1 MSEALEYM
9 NGIRRMLETLMQD
22 GIMDSQTCEQAKTWI
37 DSATTAM
44 DEAIGAQTRSE
55 AAA

>member
-22 GIMDSQTCEQAKTWI
+22 GIMDSQTCEQAKRWI
-37 DSATTAM
+37 DEAAKAM

-55 AAA
+55 VAQ

>member
-9 NGIRRMLETLMQD
+9 IGIRRMLETLMQD
-22 GIMDSQTCEQAKTWI
+22 KIMDSQTCEQAKTWI

-55 AAA
+55 AAT